1 MCWSSGMVSS
11 PTRRVSCPSR
21 SLSLVCKRL
30 KLLLGLSETNTIG
43 YYKHSN
49 LFVTL
54 PRAHAAVRT
63 KGTYFSALYQ
73 RLAARRGKP
82 RTIIAVAHSMM
93 RSVFHMLSRHEAY
106 RELGANYF
114 DER

>member
-1 MCWSSGMVSS
+1 
-11 PTRRVSCPSR
+11 
-21 SLSLVCKRL
+21 
-30 KLLLGLSETNTIG
+30 LLGLSETNTIG

-114 DER
+114 DERRRHSIVDRLARRIEHLEYRVSLEPVAAPVV